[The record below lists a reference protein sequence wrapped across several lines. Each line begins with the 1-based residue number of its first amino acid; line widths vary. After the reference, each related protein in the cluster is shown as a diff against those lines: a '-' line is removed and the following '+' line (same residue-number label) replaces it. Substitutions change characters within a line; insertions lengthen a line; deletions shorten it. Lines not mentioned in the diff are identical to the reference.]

1 MKRKNALI
9 AASSA
14 LCMLASCQS
23 SPKEQVY
30 SRPMDEF
37 GRGDLTVAYMNYGN
51 PNVGYDVMLS
61 ELTSVYRNLKIT
73 AQPYA
78 SLDEFLTEVSTQ
90 LNAGKGPDLF
100 LLNTGAPFSFQKM
113 VQNGTYVD
121 LTPYLEADSRFTAS
135 DYGGLSAGQI
145 DGKQYLLP
153 ISLASH
159 AFYTTEE
166 NLKKLD
172 LTLADFDSPEHTI
185 AALEKAADYAA
196 GNDCQLLLPV
206 IYRDDL
212 GSFWLDVFNLPVL
225 DFEKKE
231 VLLDKELY
239 KRLAD
244 LGRRIWPDF
253 REIRQNF
260 LESFRDSAELESRL
274 FVLTNDDKIA
284 SMYCQYSTRMEALG
298 QTAVRIPSPA
308 YQDNSKAA
316 GLLDCYA
323 AVNSHSKDPLL
334 AYETARILM
343 DYPWEYL
350 ETHIFNFSVPAHIGN
365 YQRELMKLNS
375 GTEIML
381 DNDRIK
387 LKAPVN
393 VREKIVNTVADTK
406 VIDINIAF
414 VFSETMIGYIKGE
427 TDDFEACWENLINRL
442 TLYLTE

>member
-9 AASSA
+9 AAFSA
-14 LCMLASCQS
+14 FCVLTSCQS
-23 SPKEQVY
+23 SPKEAVY
-30 SRPMDEF
+30 SHPMEEF
-37 GRGDLTVAYMNYGN
+37 GRGKLTVAYANYGN
-51 PNVGYDVMLS
+51 TNFGYDVMLS
-61 ELTSVYRNLKIT
+61 EITSTYRNLKIT

-90 LNAGKGPDLF
+90 LNAGKGLDLF
-100 LLNTGAPFSFQKM
+100 LQNMGSPFSFQKM
-113 VQNGTYVD
+113 ARNGTYVD

-135 DYGGLSAGQI
+135 AYDGLSAGQI

-153 ISLASH
+153 ISLGSH

-166 NLKKLD
+166 KLKELN
-172 LTLADFDSPEHTI
+172 LTLSDFDSPENII
-185 AALEKAADYAA
+185 AALEKAADYAEE
-196 GNDCQLLLPV
+196 NDGQLILPM
-206 IYRDDL
+206 ISRDDL

-253 REIRQNF
+253 REACQNYF
-260 LESFRDSAELESRL
+260 ELFTDSAELESRF
-274 FVLTNDDKIA
+274 FVLTNDDKSA
-284 SMYCQYSTRMEALG
+284 AGYYQYSTRMEALG
-298 QTAVRIPSPA
+298 QTAVRIPAPS

-316 GLLDCYA
+316 GFLDFYA

-343 DYPWEYL
+343 DYPWEFL
-350 ETHIFNFSVPAHIGN
+350 ENYIFDYSVPAHLEN
-365 YQRELMKLNS
+365 YRRELMRLNS
-375 GTEIML
+375 GLEILL

-387 LKAPVN
+387 LKAPAD
-393 VREKIVNTVADTK
+393 VRDQVVNTAADTK
-406 VIDINIAF
+406 VVDINFI
-414 VFSETMIGYIKGE
+414 MIFNEIMGSYIKCE